1 MALRNEEIVRIKYE
15 LGYPI
20 NGAGA
25 EFYIGYHA
33 VFDRAIQPY
42 LTDLS
47 TTSSTA
53 VTADEDGA
61 SVAITVAAN
70 PAITNG
76 SSTQTLAFVV
86 GGNVVIGHGPS
97 REESVIESI
106 AGLIL
111 TMTLFN
117 AHTGTY
123 TVAVQGAE
131 QIVRD
136 CFDRLDQIKTEMLNV
151 APKTAGL
158 AALVGEV
165 ELFSSGRNN
174 RKGGRSKFEE
184 LIFQRTIARRDL
196 ASAIG
201 VPYLPD
207 MGGGDANF
215 EVY

>member
-15 LGYPI
+15 LGY
-20 NGAGA
+20 NVTAVGA
-25 EFYIGYHA
+25 EFYIAYHS

-42 LTDLS
+42 LIDLS
-47 TTSSTA
+47 TTSATA

-61 SVAITVAAN
+61 SVDIVVVAN
-70 PAITNG
+70 PAVTNG
-76 SSTQTLAFVV
+76 SDTQTLAFVV
-86 GGNVVIGHGPS
+86 GGNVVVGHGPS
-97 REESVIESI
+97 QETSVIEAIS
-106 AGLIL
+106 GLTL

-117 AHTGTY
+117 AHSGTY
-123 TVAVQGAE
+123 AVAVQGSE
-131 QIVRD
+131 QIIRD

-151 APKTAGL
+151 APKVAGL
-158 AALVGEV
+158 AALTGEV
-165 ELFSSGRNN
+165 EFFSSGRNN

-196 ASAIG
+196 AGALG

-207 MGGGDANF
+207 MGGGDSNF